1 MLGSCEISVLKSPEV
16 KHFSDL
22 SELSDLSEKCK
33 SLTDRAMK
41 SSIHCAS
48 SIGEIK
54 TLLRTD
60 IKNILDIMESM
71 NTDLSL
77 VSGDISIMG
86 AHMSKLNAAVYE
98 VQEMLKDKLKSYDE
112 IFQSFDKKLIEYGDI
127 LKETN
132 RKVAIANETPIPTPR
147 QPAPKPSVKRS
158 PLITKK

>member
-22 SELSDLSEKCK
+22 SELSDLSEKCR

-60 IKNILDIMESM
+60 IRNILDVMESM

-77 VSGDISIMG
+77 ISGDISIMG

-98 VQEMLKDKLKSYDE
+98 VLDMLKDKLKSYDE

-132 RKVAIANETPIPTPR
+132 RKVIIANDNPLPTPR
-147 QPAPKPSVKRS
+147 TPAPKPSFKRS
-158 PLITKK
+158 TT